1 MNIYLKCISKNF
13 FSNIWERRSNL
24 QGRQFNAAIGH
35 WRPFTYNIQPKEVG
49 KTVKT
54 ADGYVMDVM
63 EYLKNQMNFTL
74 NLTYVKGWSNIV
86 NLIHEKKF
94 ELGCTGFS
102 HTLSRSKLV
111 DFSFPMA
118 ATSLRMFY
126 ARDPT
131 VINWSLYFYSFQM
144 ESWFGFILSFIL
156 STGVFLLISYL
167 AKCYT
172 IQEENQNYFSIPK
185 SLSFMVLSQVNYT
198 LNSLV
203 EINIVCS
210 YTWHLSS
217 NISLNK

>member
-1 MNIYLKCISKNF
+1 MNTYLKCISKIF

-126 ARDPT
+126 ARDPK
-131 VINWSLYFYSFQM
+131 VVNWNLFIYSFQTD
-144 ESWFGFILSFIL
+144 SWFGFILSFLL
-156 STGVFLLISYL
+156 STGVFLLISFL
-167 AKCYT
+167 AKCT
-172 IQEENQNYFSIPK
+172 LQDGIEENRNHFSIPK
-185 SLSFMVLSQVNYT
+185 SLTFMLLSQVNIIYHIT
-198 LNSLV
+198 CIL
-203 EINIVCS
+203 
-210 YTWHLSS
+210 
-217 NISLNK
+217 